1 MTQTLTEE
9 LGGVER
15 RFRLGIGELRQLQEK
30 CDAGP
35 ATILGRLMS
44 IQPQAFGQKRP
55 NAQYYE
61 LGADDPDYRADFNL
75 YSLLRS
81 FGGDWR
87 VDDIRE
93 PIRLGLIGGGA
104 TPTDASLTVQTH
116 VDSRPLPENI
126 GLAAAIIL
134 KSLSSDEGDTPGE
147 QKVETTKE
155 TDV

>member
-15 RFRLGIGELRQLQEK
+15 QFRLGIGELRQLQEK
-30 CDAGP
+30 CNAGP

-44 IQPQAFGQKRP
+44 FQPQAADTKRP
-55 NAQYYE
+55 NAKGYE

-87 VDDIRE
+87 VDDVRE
-93 PIRLGLIGGGA
+93 PIRLGLIGAGT
-104 TPTDASLTVQTH
+104 TPTEASLAVQSY
-116 VDSRPLPENI
+116 VDSRPLSEHI
-126 GLAAAIIL
+126 GLAAAILI
-134 KSLSSDEGDTPGE
+134 KSLSADEDVKPGE
-147 QKVETTKE
+147 PKVETT
-155 TDV
+155 TTAGG